1 MERGVLQLCLFGAVF
16 VTPPPQSPCFLL
28 LDTSTSSVLVVGVE
42 NSQWPIE
49 VVTVFPFTHLAQG
62 LFQSLSA
69 L

>member
-16 VTPPPQSPCFLL
+16 ITPPQSPGFFLL
-28 LDTSTSSVLVVGVE
+28 DSSTSSFLVVGVE